1 MYILY
6 RNRPTFTLTQHS
18 GSGEPKSAPFHSL
31 SPVSHCRS
39 DTCGARDWEEV
50 WDPLPFAANM
60 LRRSLLLRLR
70 RNDNERAAAR
80 HDNGNAADDDIR

>member
-1 MYILY
+1 MYIVY

-18 GSGEPKSAPFHSL
+18 GSGEPKSSQFPSL

-39 DTCGARDWEEV
+39 DTCGVWDWEEV

-60 LRRSLLLRLR
+60 LR
-70 RNDNERAAAR
+70 NDDERER
-80 HDNGNAADDDIR
+80 HDNDNAADDDIR